1 MSSLHY
7 VAATLIS
14 LAPIIM
20 CELVGLEK
28 LTNGFGLLCLVRGV
42 TAIAGPPIVGMLYDI
57 TGDYSATFYAGGACL
72 IACGALH
79 FLLHLKYF
87 KGKTD

>member
-1 MSSLHY
+1 MHTMFY
-7 VAATLIS
+7 VFVLFCCNV
-14 LAPIIM
+14 L
-20 CELVGLEK
+20 
-28 LTNGFGLLCLVRGV
+28 
-42 TAIAGPPIVGMLYDI
+42 VGMLYDI

>member
-42 TAIAGPPIVGMLYDI
+42 TAIAGPPIVGKAVSDR
-57 TGDYSATFYAGGACL
+57 
-72 IACGALH
+72 
-79 FLLHLKYF
+79 
-87 KGKTD
+87 